1 MRQSRT
7 RWFLQLAR
15 GRGRAALI
23 LLLAALVGCAA
34 PIAEPPALD
43 TTARF
48 ERPALAEL
56 PDRPSLRIGINTE
69 ITGTG
74 AAIGD
79 LGVRAARLAVEEINA
94 AGGVNGAP
102 IELVVRDCRSDPQ
115 VALEQYRL
123 ALRDD
128 HLAALIGPFK
138 SAYAVRIVP
147 EHRAASLPM
156 LIGAT
161 NAGLTAQ
168 GDTNL
173 FRMRPS
179 DKLTSAAMTALAVD
193 ELGRRRVAIIHDS
206 DAFGSGGADG
216 ITAML
221 AERGL
226 SPAARESYPTGTR
239 DFDALVRRV
248 AVVQP
253 DAVLVYGTNN
263 TDVGLLLRALRYWQV
278 DAAIVT
284 SPGGATAVTHSIA
297 AEAQDG
303 VYVAMDAAFGAT
315 PPGARFE
322 RRFTERFG
330 LPPDTY
336 VAWYYDAIYLLA
348 AALAQNPAG
357 PEDLSAALR
366 GLPFTGVQGAYAF
379 DSAGEG
385 LHRVILARMAGGVA
399 SPVGQYSADGFTTE
413 NLVSQQQPAGS
424 QAIHAGPANELQIAQ
439 AAGGGRRGPGADPWK
454 QPSPPVRRSQLQIAI
469 GTQNRPPPPAPPND
483 AHIALEARP

>member
-1 MRQSRT
+1 MRQAHI
-7 RWFLQLAR
+7 RWLLQLACSR
-15 GRGRAALI
+15 GRIALI
-23 LLLAALVGCAA
+23 VLLAVLVGCAE
-34 PIAEPPALD
+34 PPAEPLALD
-43 TTARF
+43 TTTRF
-48 ERPALAEL
+48 DRPALAEL
-56 PDRPSLRIGINTE
+56 PHRPSLRIGVNTE

-94 AGGVNGAP
+94 AGGVNGVP

-128 HLAALIGPFK
+128 DLAALIGPFK
-138 SAYAVRIVP
+138 SAYAVHIVP
-147 EHRAASLPM
+147 EHRDAALPM

-168 GDTNL
+168 GDAHL

-226 SPAARESYPTGTR
+226 TPAAREPYPTGMR

-253 DAVLVYGTNN
+253 DAVLIYGTNN
-263 TDVGLLLRALRYWQV
+263 TDVGLLLRTLRYWQV
-278 DAAIVT
+278 DAAIIT

-303 VYVAMDAAFGAT
+303 IYVAMDAAFAAT
-315 PPGARFE
+315 PAGSRFE

-348 AALAQNPAG
+348 AALAESPAG
-357 PEDLSAALR
+357 PEELSAALR
-366 GLPFTGVQGAYAF
+366 RVPFSGAQGAYAF

-385 LHRVILARMAGGVA
+385 LHRVILARMGGGVA
-399 SPVGQYSADGFTTE
+399 SPVGQYSADGFRAAD
-413 NLVSQQQPAGS
+413 LV
-424 QAIHAGPANELQIAQ
+424 
-439 AAGGGRRGPGADPWK
+439 AGGGGRGETCE
-454 QPSPPVRRSQLQIAI
+454 VFETSQVC
-469 GTQNRPPPPAPPND
+469 PPPATPNGPE
-483 AHIALEARP
+483 AHP